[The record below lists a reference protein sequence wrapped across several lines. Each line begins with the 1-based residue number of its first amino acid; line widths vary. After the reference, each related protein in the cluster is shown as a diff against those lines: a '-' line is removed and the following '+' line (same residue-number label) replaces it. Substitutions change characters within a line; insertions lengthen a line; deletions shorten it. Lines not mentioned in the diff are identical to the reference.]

1 MAGPVTDVSALVV
14 EMQDLLAT
22 IQNTLAS
29 LDPNVQD
36 AKLDELER
44 KRDDAIEALS
54 NAYLAES
61 ELLNRKRKAEREALA
76 EQRRKEDEERERR
89 RHEEDE
95 ELAARDRDED
105 QARDGRFKED
115 TEEVE
120 EEMDG
125 LMNLVEE
132 EARIAAAEGREKI
145 RAMQERRRVGFS
157 PSPELRE
164 RALTTIST
172 AGTQPSHRGTV
183 GDVADDDSGRSPEG
197 EKAHEN
203 RRFKAFS
210 ADKQEIRTHPTPR
223 DRASTHKSWSVTEH
237 AWYYIHSGG
246 TCCHGRRQAGFAAGS
261 HCSRTRSS
269 LNRRRI
275 SRGL

>member
-145 RAMQERRRVGFS
+145 RAMQERRRVGLS
-157 PSPELRE
+157 
-164 RALTTIST
+164 
-172 AGTQPSHRGTV
+172 
-183 GDVADDDSGRSPEG
+183 VA
-197 EKAHEN
+197 
-203 RRFKAFS
+203 
-210 ADKQEIRTHPTPR
+210 
-223 DRASTHKSWSVTEH
+223 
-237 AWYYIHSGG
+237 
-246 TCCHGRRQAGFAAGS
+246 
-261 HCSRTRSS
+261 
-269 LNRRRI
+269 RI
-275 SRGL
+275 SRAGADNYLNCRNSTVSSRNSWRRCRRRFRSLPRGREGPREPALQSLLCRQTGN

>member
-145 RAMQERRRVGFS
+145 KAMQERRRVCLSIARVVQAGADN
-157 PSPELRE
+157 LC
-164 RALTTIST
+164 TT
-172 AGTQPSHRGTV
+172 GTQPSHRGSV
-183 GDVADDDSGRSPEG
+183 GDAADDDPSCSHQG

-203 RRFKAFS
+203 QRFKAIS

-223 DRASTHKSWSVTEH
+223 DRASTHKSWSVTGR
-237 AWYYIHSGG
+237 AWYYILSGR
-246 TCCHGRRQAGFAAGS
+246 TCCHGSRQAGFAVGS
-261 HCSRTRSS
+261 HLSRPRPS
-269 LNRRRI
+269 LNKRQI
-275 SRGL
+275 SRDT